1 MEIALRDVIDSDLQ
15 IFFKHQREP
24 EANQMAAF
32 PSRNR
37 ETFMAHW
44 SKIRKDKSNL
54 MKTILYHGQVAGNV
68 VSFIMDGQR
77 EVGYW
82 VGRDFWGRGLAT
94 KALKIFLEIEEKRPL
109 YGVVAVHNIASQRV
123 LEKCGFE
130 IHHRS
135 ENEIILVLR

>member
-1 MEIALRDVIDSDLQ
+1 
-15 IFFKHQREP
+15 
-24 EANQMAAF
+24 
-32 PSRNR
+32 
-37 ETFMAHW
+37 
-44 SKIRKDKSNL
+44 
-54 MKTILYHGQVAGNV
+54 
-68 VSFIMDGQR
+68 MDGQR

-94 KALKIFLEIEEKRPL
+94 KALKIFLEIEETRPL

-123 LEKCGFE
+123 LEKCGFK